1 MLATRQVCAA
11 AKLGWGMR
19 SDDGRATS
27 SIARLTSPCRND
39 LKADPYELMENVGP
53 NKATID
59 EVLLGPELVRHGL
72 HVKRCLVFQGVC
84 IRKALLHI
92 VVLR

>member
-39 LKADPYELMENVGP
+39 LNADPYELMENVGP
-53 NKATID
+53 NKATIN
-59 EVLLGPELVRHGL
+59 EVLLGDELVRFGL
-72 HVKRCLVFQGVC
+72 KVKRCLVFQGVC
-84 IRKALLHI
+84 IRNALLHI